1 MQQTWEAI
9 CSPQMVC
16 RILSE
21 PLAHS
26 ALVQA
31 VDIQQRMD
39 RKGLARDQVSD
50 RRVRRGLE
58 NPASRGP
65 ERGIY
70 LEKFQ
75 AEETPPPNFWPHCRP
90 CKQALDTLAPDD
102 SVRPHA
108 SFCIVC
114 IKMAFSGRS
123 NPSAQQDQHR
133 IDAPVLVR
141 LPFDQDSRARDASL
155 AQPEIWSHRWEWMGQ
170 PELQS

>member
-31 VDIQQRMD
+31 VDIQQRME

-75 AEETPPPNFWPHCRP
+75 AEETLPLPELSLPLPPISGPT
-90 CKQALDTLAPDD
+90 AD
-102 SVRPHA
+102 HA
-108 SFCIVC
+108 SKLWTPLHQMTVLDLTH
-114 IKMAFSGRS
+114 
-123 NPSAQQDQHR
+123 PSA
-133 IDAPVLVR
+133 
-141 LPFDQDSRARDASL
+141 
-155 AQPEIWSHRWEWMGQ
+155 
-170 PELQS
+170 